1 MSEILLETNNLTKI
15 FKKNTAVKGVNLRVR
30 KNTVYGMLGPNGAG
44 KSTTLKML
52 TGILTP
58 TKGEIFFDGHKWSRN
73 DLWKISALIEN
84 PPLYD
89 NLTAE
94 ENLLVQV
101 SALGL
106 EKSRIPEVLRIV
118 GLKNTGKKRVKEFSL
133 GMKQRLGIALSLLN
147 EPGLLILDEPT
158 NGLDPLGIQELRQL
172 IRSFTEHGI
181 TVILSSHILSEVEQ
195 IADDIG
201 IIMDGELR
209 YQEANHQGQNLEQ
222 LFLDI
227 VKEGEKSH
235 A

>member
-1 MSEILLETNNLTKI
+1 M
-15 FKKNTAVKGVNLRVR
+15 
-30 KNTVYGMLGPNGAG
+30 
-44 KSTTLKML
+44 
-52 TGILTP
+52 
-58 TKGEIFFDGHKWSRN
+58 
-73 DLWKISALIEN
+73 WKISALIEN

-106 EKSRIPEVLRIV
+106 EKSRIPEVLKVV
-118 GLKNTGKKRVKEFSL
+118 GLKNTGKKRAKEFSL

-147 EPGLLILDEPT
+147 EPSLLILDEPT

-227 VKEGEKSH
+227 VKEGAKSH